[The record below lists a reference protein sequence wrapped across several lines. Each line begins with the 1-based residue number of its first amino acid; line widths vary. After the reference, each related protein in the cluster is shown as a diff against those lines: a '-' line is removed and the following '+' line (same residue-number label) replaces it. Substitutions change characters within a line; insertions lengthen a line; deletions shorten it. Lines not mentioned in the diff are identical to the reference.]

1 MDGGVQFGGRPGV
14 VDPARTAGAGRYAGG
29 GRANLRGAFAPGP
42 GRVLHGL
49 HAALFDDV
57 VTTGATAAECA
68 RVLRA
73 AGAARI
79 SLWAV
84 ARAP

>member
-1 MDGGVQFGGRPGV
+1 MPLDAAVGNQWHQV
-14 VDPARTAGAGRYAGG
+14 VAGALPAFDQRLQ
-29 GRANLRGAFAPGP
+29 LR
-42 GRVLHGL
+42 RQRLVVV
-49 HAALFDDV
+49 DDV